1 MSRTEVVA
9 VKPEADSG
17 LDPILIVEAA
27 LFSAGKPISVEELA
41 ENTGLDRRK
50 VPKALAELQQ
60 RYAAAHTSLEIG
72 RAGDKWS
79 MQVRTAYAPSTT
91 KLAPMEIPIKL
102 LKTLALIAYHQP
114 ILQSDLKEMV
124 GPKVY
129 DHIGELKELG
139 LIKKRAH
146 ERSFHILTS
155 DRFPD
160 YFGIPAADREG
171 IKHFLADKVGLKLP
185 TTDDKGNKKLNAF
198 PAAAEGAATAA
209 QGDAA
214 ADGRA
219 PAAAP
224 PQGEAPPS

>member
-1 MSRTEVVA
+1 MSRTEVVVLKHGEENA
-9 VKPEADSG
+9 
-17 LDPILIVEAA
+17 LDPVLVVEAA

-50 VPKALAELQQ
+50 VPKALSELQQ
-60 RYAAAHTSLEIG
+60 RYATAHSSLEIG

-79 MQVRTAYAPSTT
+79 MQVRTQYAPSTT
-91 KLAPMEIPIKL
+91 KLAPMEIPLKL

-129 DHIGELKELG
+129 DHISELKERG

-155 DRFPD
+155 ERFPD

-171 IKHFLADKVGLKLP
+171 IKTFLAEKVGLPLP
-185 TTDDKGNKKLNAF
+185 RTDDKGNAKLSTF
-198 PAAAEGAATAA
+198 PAGERPTAA
-209 QGDAA
+209 SPEN
-214 ADGRA
+214 A
-219 PAAAP
+219 PAQD
-224 PQGEAPPS
+224 PQA